1 MTTLVYL
8 SGSREIGQIVDTETI
23 FPIIGKVVVLINTN
37 ETINSERTDPFSLYF
52 SDTIKLK
59 R

>member
-1 MTTLVYL
+1 RWHGNA
-8 SGSREIGQIVDTETI
+8 GSNVDFHRELET
-23 FPIIGKVVVLINTN
+23 NYQTN
-37 ETINSERTDPFSLYF
+37 ERTKGIKARKKGVCPFNSERTDPFSLYF